1 MLALAEQWQT
11 SDKINGTNGRKYTC
25 ITYTYMY
32 VHEKNRCQSHRQC
45 VFAQWRKLWRATGL
59 SGFES
64 IWMVNMDGNVK
75 EMTGTPCTYNI
86 HFHPPS
92 IAKPIHANAQMTNVW
107 RENKRMGN
115 SKKMKSYNL
124 IGFRF
129 SSVFCDLI
137 VHKQCV
143 PASARTYS
151 VRIFSR

>member
-1 MLALAEQWQT
+1 MYTRKIDAKAIVNVFSPNDESYGEQP
-11 SDKINGTNGRKYTC
+11 G
-25 ITYTYMY
+25 
-32 VHEKNRCQSHRQC
+32 
-45 VFAQWRKLWRATGL
+45 FLGL
-59 SGFES
+59 NPSG
-64 IWMVNMDGNVK
+64 MVNMDGNVK

-151 VRIFSR
+151 VRIFFSVEKHTKHEGTTYRQRNPH

>member
-1 MLALAEQWQT
+1 MYTGKIDAKAIVNVFSPNDESYGEQP
-11 SDKINGTNGRKYTC
+11 G
-25 ITYTYMY
+25 
-32 VHEKNRCQSHRQC
+32 
-45 VFAQWRKLWRATGL
+45 FLGL
-59 SGFES
+59 NPSG
-64 IWMVNMDGNVK
+64 MVNMDGNVK

-137 VHKQCV
+137 VHKQC
-143 PASARTYS
+143 ASQRSHIFRSHLFLGRKAHKHEGTTY
-151 VRIFSR
+151 RQRNPH